1 MLWWMWLL
9 LGLGLLVVEIIVPG
23 GFFMVF
29 FALGAFVV
37 AGLAAAGMGGPVLA
51 QGLTFVVVSLASLAL
66 FRKKLIE
73 RFKPAEHLE
82 RSLADVVGGVATAS
96 VDMAAGAVGKAEFR
110 GTTWNVRNGGN
121 GAITKGQ
128 RCTVEKVEG
137 LMLWIRGE

>member
-29 FALGAFVV
+29 FGLGAFVV
-37 AGLAAAGMGGPVLA
+37 AGLASAGFGGSVLA

-96 VDMAAGAVGKAEFR
+96 GDMAAGAIGKAEFR
-110 GTTWNVRNGGN
+110 GTTWNVRNGGH
-121 GAITKGQ
+121 APIAKGQ